1 MVSEVLCRRAL
12 WATVEGGYEISW
24 GPMAKLFTTESLLAD
39 ATAIVD
45 IAAPASALRGI
56 DADLDVVES
65 MMRRAIAMT
74 IYGGTSEVHR
84 SIIAENA
91 LGMPKSRS

>member
-1 MVSEVLCRRAL
+1 
-12 WATVEGGYEISW
+12 
-24 GPMAKLFTTESLLAD
+24 MAKLFTTESLLAD
-39 ATAIVD
+39 AAAILEL
-45 IAAPASALRGI
+45 AAPESSVRGA

-74 IYGGTSEVHR
+74 IYGGTSEIHR
-84 SIIAENA
+84 SLIAENA